1 MMRDAA
7 LRFIYAEKR
16 KAKIA
21 LGQAENRPGV
31 TQEELGNLLLRI
43 EVLEWLEPLVLN
55 AEEEA

>member
-7 LRFIYAEKR
+7 LKYIYAEKR

-31 TQEELGNLLLRI
+31 TQDELEALETKI
-43 EVLEWLEPLVLN
+43 AVLEWLEPLALN
-55 AEEEA
+55 AEEE